1 MRKRSLL
8 CLSLFLSSLIFA
20 QQPKAHRSLAEDT
33 LSSRD
38 GWALQSSC
46 KVEQKGDA
54 VSTPK
59 FRPQGW
65 YAVSV
70 PTTVFAALVKHKVYA
85 DPDFGMNLRSSPGV
99 TYPIGAN
106 FSNLPMQPDSPYIVP
121 WWYRKEFLIPASYKG
136 KAVWLNFHGIN
147 YKVNIGCSRLRRT
160 GDDAVIS
167 ARGAGHVVGM
177 GDLLRGEP
185 HSWLEVPTK

>member
-59 FRPQGW
+59 FSPQGW

-70 PTTVFAALVKHKVYA
+70 STTEFAALVMHKVFA
-85 DPDFGMNLRSSPGV
+85 DPDFGMNLPLALG
-99 TYPIGAN
+99 
-106 FSNLPMQPDSPYIVP
+106 L
-121 WWYRKEFLIPASYKG
+121 
-136 KAVWLNFHGIN
+136 
-147 YKVNIGCSRLRRT
+147 
-160 GDDAVIS
+160 
-167 ARGAGHVVGM
+167 
-177 GDLLRGEP
+177 
-185 HSWLEVPTK
+185 

>member
-1 MRKRSLL
+1 MKKRSLL
-8 CLSLFLSSLIFA
+8 CLSLCLSSLIFA

-70 PTTVFAALVKHKVYA
+70 PTTVFAALVKHKVYS

-106 FSNLPMQPDSPYIVP
+106 FSNIPMQPDSPYIVP
-121 WWYRKEFLIPASYKG
+121 WWYRKEFLIPA
-136 KAVWLNFHGIN
+136 N
-147 YKVNIGCSRLRRT
+147 
-160 GDDAVIS
+160 
-167 ARGAGHVVGM
+167 
-177 GDLLRGEP
+177 
-185 HSWLEVPTK
+185 

>member
-54 VSTPK
+54 ASTAK

-70 PTTVFAALVKHKVYA
+70 PTTVFAAVVRHKGYG
-85 DPDFGMNLRSSPGV
+85 DRDFGLNLCFPAAV
-99 TYPIGAN
+99 TDPVGAN
-106 FSNLPMQPDSPYIVP
+106 SATLPVRPDS
-121 WWYRKEFLIPASYKG
+121 
-136 KAVWLNFHGIN
+136 
-147 YKVNIGCSRLRRT
+147 T
-160 GDDAVIS
+160 
-167 ARGAGHVVGM
+167 
-177 GDLLRGEP
+177 
-185 HSWLEVPTK
+185 T

>member
-54 VSTPK
+54 VSTPT

-65 YAVSV
+65 YAVSA
-70 PTTVFAALVKHKVYA
+70 PTTAFDALVKHKDYA
-85 DPDFGMNLRSSPGV
+85 DPDFGLHLRSSPGL
-99 TYPIGAN
+99 TCPIGAN
-106 FSNLPMQPDSPYIVP
+106 FSNQP
-121 WWYRKEFLIPASYKG
+121 EQ
-136 KAVWLNFHGIN
+136 
-147 YKVNIGCSRLRRT
+147 
-160 GDDAVIS
+160 
-167 ARGAGHVVGM
+167 
-177 GDLLRGEP
+177 
-185 HSWLEVPTK
+185 